1 MTFLQEGI
9 PTDYCVFVFVVELPQ
24 SGVDGRHV
32 YEGESVGCGMVDG
45 NGRVLRLHAV
55 DVGNRQLF
63 LCTLHHRLV
72 VGNLLPVA
80 TPAASLIEDVRL
92 FQQAD
97 GVLLAVGGGE
107 GEEVGG
113 LRA

>member
-1 MTFLQEGI
+1 MQEGI

-32 YEGESVGCGMVDG
+32 HEGESVGCGMVDG
-45 NGRVLRLHAV
+45 NGLVLRLNAV
-55 DVGNRQLF
+55 DVRNRQLF
-63 LCTLHHRLV
+63 LGTLHHRLV
-72 VGNLLPVA
+72 VGNLLLVA
-80 TPAASLIEDVRL
+80 ADAASLIEDIRL
-92 FQQAD
+92 LQQAD

-113 LRA
+113 LGAGG